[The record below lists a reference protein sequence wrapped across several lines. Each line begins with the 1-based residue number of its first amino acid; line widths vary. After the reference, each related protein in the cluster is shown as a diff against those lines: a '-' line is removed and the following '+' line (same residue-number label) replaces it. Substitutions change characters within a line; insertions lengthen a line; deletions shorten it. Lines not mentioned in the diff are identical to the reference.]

1 MRMASLAIPHQL
13 GPTLSGQTHR
23 GSISRESHRLL
34 NEPLCPQLGYH
45 ESINRGPRH
54 GRGPTELYAGR
65 VDTGEPISYGVLAPG
80 TPVCSADGQQ
90 IGTVAHVLAAE
101 DEDVFDGIVIA
112 EQTGSAR
119 HRFADA
125 DDVRAIYEHAVV
137 LKHDRAACE
146 KLPEPRANPAVMR
159 HDPGEPEPGPL
170 GSKLK
175 RAWDLISG
183 NY

>member
-1 MRMASLAIPHQL
+1 MDTPAL
-13 GPTLSGQTHR
+13 G
-23 GSISRESHRLL
+23 RL
-34 NEPLCPQLGYH
+34 
-45 ESINRGPRH
+45 
-54 GRGPTELYAGR
+54 TLYAGH
-65 VDTGEPISYGVLAPG
+65 VETGEPISYKVLEPG
-80 TPVCSADGQQ
+80 TAVYSADGQR
-90 IGTVAHVLAAE
+90 IGKVGHVLAAE
-101 DEDVFDGIVIA
+101 DQDVFDGIVIA